1 MKPIVFYDGIAS
13 FHTSLDGTWEY
24 ARVFCRHHP
33 KLGENV
39 DVRTSKIV
47 EKHTKGFTTLNTVYI
62 QREERDYA

>member
-1 MKPIVFYDGIAS
+1 MKPIVFYEGIAS

-24 ARVFCRHHP
+24 ARVFCKYHP

-47 EKHTKGFTTLNTVYI
+47 EKHHMGFTTLNTVYI
-62 QREERDYA
+62 QREEVDYA